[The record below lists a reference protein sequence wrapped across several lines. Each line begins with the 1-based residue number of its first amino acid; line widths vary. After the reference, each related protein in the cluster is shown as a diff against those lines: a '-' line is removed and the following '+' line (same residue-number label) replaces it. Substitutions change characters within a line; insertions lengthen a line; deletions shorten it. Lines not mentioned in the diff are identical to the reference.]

1 MQYGTLVFHVK
12 AGWLICPSTGT
23 VFSAGNWLGM
33 LINRMCEKRWTPS
46 THSLCKII
54 RAQNSQYCFEMRDR
68 KYYVNICF
76 VFIFFDHV
84 HCATFP
90 FWCVASFTVAS
101 VSLYSGKNWWKKLC
115 LLPSKILSKL
125 FPFLPHIREKMP
137 FMKNH
142 YCKYKPNLG
151 KTFIMEKMKNNIQNW
166 KQKELLAWWY
176 SIHFRFQTSFQKI
189 MVIFGMCKLN
199 GFLPRWLFDPRFIK
213 LMLVSR

>member
-54 RAQNSQYCFEMRDR
+54 RAQNSQYCFEMRYR
-68 KYYVNICF
+68 KYCVNICF

-101 VSLYSGKNWWKKLC
+101 VSLYSGKIDGKNYVYFQAKFCQNCFPSFRILERKCHLWKTTANINQTC
-115 LLPSKILSKL
+115 AA
-125 FPFLPHIREKMP
+125 
-137 FMKNH
+137 
-142 YCKYKPNLG
+142 LG

-166 KQKELLAWWY
+166 KQKELLAWCY
-176 SIHFRFQTSFQKI
+176 SIHFRFQKI
-189 MVIFGMCKLN
+189 MVIFGMCKL
-199 GFLPRWLFDPRFIK
+199 K
-213 LMLVSR
+213 